1 MKHDLDVATRVCLT
15 QFLNHHKSA
24 DGPHTNVLGRCLK
37 RYGSTRLRSDAGPEP
52 TIPEKPVSSLQA
64 YFSKAGRR
72 FQDLTCRRDIDMLV
86 HESQREHGHGHE
98 RLSLEM
104 LVDIFGVDYIA
115 LVQLLIVDGPDTS
128 CARANAMLR
137 QFLDE
142 PARVTV
148 RRPDGGKRSAGAIGQ
163 IKQALTRV
171 WTIVVQMN
179 RTGAYPELKDWT
191 WTPTI
196 DKSLSGLEE
205 ATVKQIPTWHHVRH
219 SCAEADRK
227 IWSLLGVQSES
238 EEIDAL
244 GRLSPKKLATAER
257 LFLLRAELAI
267 LANTGARIGS
277 VRTTKIRHIQD
288 LGDRSLWEHFPQKS
302 HDTEISVPKALHPKT
317 LHAITSYITVRY
329 TRRGTTPEPDHP
341 LFMSPKIETKRHGN
355 MTALSYTSFRLH
367 CRELL
372 GEAYSPHT
380 IRAAVA
386 QCLTSKRCGRLFDAH
401 EFDYEQ
407 RLVGEVQLDHQRIPG
422 DEFHYG
428 GYSSRSDRI
437 KILRETGLIIGEM
450 LWTDAGKRHV
460 PDAETFKRCLED
472 RRAISAQIE
481 ILRAERKRLAPSDR
495 ARTVSA
501 RHHTITDEIDDLR
514 DRREEIEKHITALR
528 LDPDYEIPV
537 PDDIAY
543 PPRVDLKAIEQAF
556 LQASPNVATRADIR
570 PSQATPTRVLD
581 RWPSSDRLPTRAEA
595 SANTGG

>member
-1 MKHDLDVATRVCLT
+1 
-15 QFLNHHKSA
+15 
-24 DGPHTNVLGRCLK
+24 
-37 RYGSTRLRSDAGPEP
+37 
-52 TIPEKPVSSLQA
+52 
-64 YFSKAGRR
+64 
-72 FQDLTCRRDIDMLV
+72 
-86 HESQREHGHGHE
+86 
-98 RLSLEM
+98 
-104 LVDIFGVDYIA
+104 
-115 LVQLLIVDGPDTS
+115 
-128 CARANAMLR
+128 
-137 QFLDE
+137 
-142 PARVTV
+142 
-148 RRPDGGKRSAGAIGQ
+148 
-163 IKQALTRV
+163 
-171 WTIVVQMN
+171 MN

-238 EEIDAL
+238 EEVDAL

-288 LGDRSLWEHFPQKS
+288 LGDRGLWEHFPQKS
-302 HDTEISVPKALHPKT
+302 HDTEISIPKALHPKT

-329 TRRGTTPEPDHP
+329 TRRGITPEPDHP
-341 LFMSPKIETKRHGN
+341 LFASPKIETKRHGN

-450 LWTDAGKRHV
+450 LWTDTGKRHV

-472 RRAISAQIE
+472 RRAISAQID

-556 LQASPNVATRADIR
+556 LQASPNVATRTAPRARDWLTIKEFAELVGI
-570 PSQATPTRVLD
+570 SQKTVARLIDPALREPTSGRRKRRQREYWTAGLPPIDSQLGPKHRRILVDEIHASVLSSPEQKAECERLLAGPPTEAWGAACMKTPCVPDHR
-581 RWPSSDRLPTRAEA
+581 RAEFPKA
-595 SANTGG
+595 A